1 MLRKIPIVLFLLL
14 LTSCGA
20 FSNLSKNFSDA
31 RGMISDLKPVIA
43 KALDNSQAL
52 YDQGVEMVVEAK
64 KMGDL
69 LVFEVRAASSE
80 FKQMKAAAFKK
91 ADKDGDGN
99 LDLLERITYL
109 VLLGGGAAEIV
120 RRKMKSTQ
128 AQIAQLHGRVDH
140 ERSKRK
146 S

>member
-20 FSNLSKNFSDA
+20 LSNLSRNFADA

-43 KALDNSQAL
+43 EALDNSQAI
-52 YDQGVEMVVEAK
+52 YDQGVEMVAE
-64 KMGDL
+64 L
-69 LVFEVRAASSE
+69 
-80 FKQMKAAAFKK
+80 KQMKTAAFKK

>member
-20 FSNLSKNFSDA
+20 LSNLSKNFADA
-31 RGMISDLKPVIA
+31 QGMISDLKPVIA
-43 KALDNSQAL
+43 KALDNSQAI
-52 YDQGVEMVVEAK
+52 YDQGVEMVAE
-64 KMGDL
+64 L
-69 LVFEVRAASSE
+69 
-80 FKQMKAAAFKK
+80 KQMKAAAFKK

-109 VLLGGGAAEIV
+109 VLLGGGAAEVV

-128 AQIAQLHGRVDH
+128 SQIAQLHARVDH